1 MSLKITPVKKQQ
13 ACSVLGWVISS
24 RNKLCPSKETMRFTG
39 LRLTCEEAFVYVVA
53 VEKAPYIHREPMLIF
68 IEGGS
73 RGFGES
79 KLKRNVFSDSEALAI
94 VFPTAIVQID
104 YTNVHITLLTNV
116 LVG

>member
-1 MSLKITPVKKQQ
+1 MRLPGKMPEVTSAHIS
-13 ACSVLGWVISS
+13 CVLHIFIE
-24 RNKLCPSKETMRFTG
+24 N
-39 LRLTCEEAFVYVVA
+39 VVA
-53 VEKAPYIHREPMLIF
+53 VEKAPYIHREPLMLSF
-68 IEGGS
+68 LEGGS